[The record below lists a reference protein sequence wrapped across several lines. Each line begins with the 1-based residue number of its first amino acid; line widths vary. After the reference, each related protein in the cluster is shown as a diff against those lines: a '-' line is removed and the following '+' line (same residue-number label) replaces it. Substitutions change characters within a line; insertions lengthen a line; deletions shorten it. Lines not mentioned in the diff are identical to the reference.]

1 MTTFQEMIYRAV
13 SLDNVLDLVASG
25 ESNDDTARYLRWYI
39 EELERDRDHW
49 KGEAEEAT

>member
-1 MTTFQEMIYRAV
+1 VTTFQEMLYRNV
-13 SLDNVLDLVASG
+13 SLSDALDRVASG
-25 ESNDDTARYLRWYI
+25 ESNEDTARYLRWYI

>member
-1 MTTFQEMIYRAV
+1 MLYRNV
-13 SLDNVLDLVASG
+13 SLSDALDRVASG
-25 ESNDDTARYLRWYI
+25 ESNEDTARYLRWYI